1 MKKSMTVIILI
12 VCISAMSFFIG
23 KNWNKDSSFSTAVQE
38 YLENRENFLVK
49 NYQPLDIN
57 AKYPDMGIVSD
68 DINSYGVYL
77 LGGNKENK
85 INGDLESFFIRYFT
99 EKQGVKYVVL
109 DIPYSVSININKYIE
124 TGDMNYIKS
133 FSEYMLLSGDYKT
146 ELNRNWQQI
155 KTYSDSLPKDK
166 KFKISGFNMN
176 VNPYYT
182 TYIIKNLIK
191 GKNLDSIL
199 NLKNLESLINGDKGD
214 KVNEEDIKKLNEAAI
229 KINGEISK
237 TDTYK
242 NIFKDDYLPLRIL
255 INELESSTNSL
266 LNKYSK
272 EDIEKEQQSFFKAN
286 YDLYSSTN
294 TGKYFASL
302 DTVSVVNNSFKGLT
316 YKMGILYIKSNGENP
331 IIYNDLLTYVGD
343 KDIAVAFKT
352 KGKYSPFN
360 YENISILSDKFDSSN
375 NAKVSDN
382 FNLIILAKNDKK

>member
-1 MKKSMTVIILI
+1 MTVIILI

-242 NIFKDDYLPLRIL
+242 NIFKDDYLSLRIL

-302 DTVSVVNNSFKGLT
+302 DTVSAVNSSFKGLT

>member
-1 MKKSMTVIILI
+1 MTIIILI
-12 VCISAMSFFIG
+12 VCISAISFFIG

-85 INGDLESFFIRYFT
+85 INGDLESFFIKYFT

-272 EDIEKEQQSFFKAN
+272 EDIEKDQQSFFKSN

-302 DTVSVVNNSFKGLT
+302 DTVSIVNSSFKGLT